1 VGSWY
6 HFTEIPSP
14 SEGYTWDDIAYVIGG
29 YNWKAHFIIEAK
41 RTLCLPAIEL
51 ARWLP
56 NYMDKTL
63 VCKDA
68 DWMTQC
74 SRSAEELF
82 SNWPV

>member
-1 VGSWY
+1 MYRTTWY
-6 HFTEIPSP
+6 PDRDGQPPDYPFTEIPSP
-14 SEGYTWDDIAYVIGG
+14 PEGYTWDDIAYAIGG

-51 ARWLP
+51 ARWLS

-68 DWMTQC
+68 DWM
-74 SRSAEELF
+74 AL
-82 SNWPV
+82 